1 MWPGVLLSSVSFVS
15 DLMDLVTTTV
25 PEDPQVPHS
34 KLQTTTTGSENIHM
48 MSSCSASCWTSS
60 YCMEALIVYCY
71 ITRLNL
77 LLLPADTPAHEWRNR
92 MPSTAELTK
101 AHATTDQL
109 EKNSFR
115 SKTEGRRRVCE
126 DKGTNASVA
135 VWGYFG
141 TVWTVLPGKGFL
153 GIRLHYYK
161 YPHAARQS
169 HAHWTTH
176 EHLNFDGFLMTF
188 VWTIYKKS
196 HLVLYF
202 NLQ

>member
-34 KLQTTTTGSENIHM
+34 KLQTTTTGSENIHI

-77 LLLPADTPAHEWRNR
+77 LRLPADTPAHEWRNR

-101 AHATTDQL
+101 AYATTAQL

-115 SKTEGRRRVCE
+115 SKTEGSRRVCE
-126 DKGTNASVA
+126 DKGTNARVRQCCCVGLFWHSLNCASGKRFSWNKVTLLQMSTCSQTIA
-135 VWGYFG
+135 R
-141 TVWTVLPGKGFL
+141 TLNHTWTSPFWR
-153 GIRLHYYK
+153 I
-161 YPHAARQS
+161 S
-169 HAHWTTH
+169 NDF
-176 EHLNFDGFLMTF
+176 HLDIL
-188 VWTIYKKS
+188 
-196 HLVLYF
+196 
-202 NLQ
+202 